1 MYPIMQR
8 CRVALWDTVSDVVSS
23 GCILG
28 IFARLVHHP
37 GNCHILQKNIFRV
50 LHTTYYFYVT
60 ISIRAVC
67 SMPFQKRP
75 VFLSL
80 LIRRLSAGVG
90 WTGGSIKSLPRQQ
103 TWLLPPPSIGF
114 PLSSHGLIFTLP
126 FWLLTFILTCTTL
139 LIVMFI
145 I

>member
-75 VFLSL
+75 VSVCQCLSVSVCACVCL
-80 LIRRLSAGVG
+80 SVSVRMLIA
-90 WTGGSIKSLPRQQ
+90 
-103 TWLLPPPSIGF
+103 
-114 PLSSHGLIFTLP
+114 HFTLSVILQEYTVHKRIP
-126 FWLLTFILTCTTL
+126 LQNLLTGPVVHSLGSSS
-139 LIVMFI
+139 V
-145 I
+145 